1 MSSSFESNGSSK
13 GAEEVEAHLKEKPKI
28 LPLPNGPHY
37 LLNDTQALQTME
49 LFKDT
54 ILLNRNCCP
63 TLQP

>member
-54 ILLNRNCCP
+54 I
-63 TLQP
+63 